1 MPSIAALRSITRQ
14 ATTEF
19 CQAGGGVASRL
30 RNSRHMLQ
38 FAATNAA
45 HPARIMRGADAYS
58 SAVTTSRRVFTE
70 TRPEDITDA
79 FRHTYASA
87 LMTQRVHAG
96 GTPPDTTLRFVR
108 RLGQAHERDSGL
120 TGLAAT
126 QATHMDLHNNELGM
140 RIAAAAGPRVTEPQ
154 LLRSVLGALADGR
167 ALVRRDLG
175 AAYELSG
182 ATRASRRDELV
193 TALTVQSRTLLHG

>member
-1 MPSIAALRSITRQ
+1 MPSISALRTIAGQ

-19 CQAGGGVASRL
+19 RQAGGGVVSRL

-38 FAATNAA
+38 FAAANAA
-45 HPARIMRGADAYS
+45 HPQRVMRGADAYS
-58 SAVTTSRRVFTE
+58 GAVATARRVFANP
-70 TRPEDITDA
+70 RPEDVTDA

-87 LMTQRVHAG
+87 LMTQRIHAG
-96 GTPPDTTLRFVR
+96 GTPLDTTLRFVR

-140 RIAAAAGPRVTEPQ
+140 RIAAAAAPGTTEPQ
-154 LLRSVLGALADGR
+154 LLRSVLDAIGDGR

-182 ATRASRRDELV
+182 ATRASTREELV
-193 TALTVQSRTLLHG
+193 AALTPDARAVLLG